1 VLRQHCADLGRD
13 PAGIHVSTQALLY
26 LSTDQDWLAR
36 KREQVPPG
44 RPAII
49 GTPDEVAGI
58 IAQYRDAGADELIIP
73 DFTLGTGARKKDT
86 CDAFLQEAA
95 AAFR

>member
-1 VLRQHCADLGRD
+1 M
-13 PAGIHVSTQALLY
+13 Y
-26 LSTDQDWLAR
+26 LSTDQNWLAR
-36 KREQVPPG
+36 KREEIPPG

-73 DFTLGTGARKKDT
+73 DFTLGQGARKKDT
-86 CDAFLQEAA
+86 CDVFIQEAA

>member
-1 VLRQHCADLGRD
+1 VGRD
-13 PAGIHVSTQALLY
+13 PAEIHVSTQALMY

-36 KREQVPPG
+36 KREEIPPG

-58 IAQYRDAGADELIIP
+58 VARYRDAGADELIIP
-73 DFTLGTGARKKDT
+73 DVTLGKGARKKDT
-86 CDAFLQEAA
+86 CDVFIQEAA
-95 AAFR
+95 ASFRN